1 MTLRSN
7 FFEILLPLTHQI
19 RHGYTVPPLLQMT
32 NLLRHAQMSLK
43 HLSGVLV
50 LPNLDAMHGQMVHVV
65 VATSNAQR
73 LVSSQTQNLVCAYL
87 NVFAVRVVPLV
98 TAERHVDDQ
107 SLMCE
112 LLENL
117 QQN

>member
-1 MTLRSN
+1 
-7 FFEILLPLTHQI
+7 
-19 RHGYTVPPLLQMT
+19 MT
-32 NLLRHAQMSLK
+32 NLPLLEQLSLK

-50 LPNLDAMHGQMVHVV
+50 LPSHDAMHGQMAHVI

-87 NVFAVRVVPLV
+87 NVFAVRVGLLV
-98 TAERHVDDQ
+98 TAERHEADQ

-117 QQN
+117 KQYSYRQDSILIVALS